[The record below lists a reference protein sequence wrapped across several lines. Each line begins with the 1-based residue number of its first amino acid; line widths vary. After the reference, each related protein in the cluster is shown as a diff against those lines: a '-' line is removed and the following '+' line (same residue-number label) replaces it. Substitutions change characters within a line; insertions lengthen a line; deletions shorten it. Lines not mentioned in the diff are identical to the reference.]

1 MSNENFEAMRAK
13 AKECEDLVEKKEAI
27 VMAELQQI
35 YAKKN
40 EMRRPKPTNFNQGR
54 INETKLKSTPNE
66 SHHKRGKIMQK
77 KKLEVNKAKNG
88 SLELKPKMGGPPNH
102 GTSLETK
109 DN

>member
-27 VMAELQQI
+27 
-35 YAKKN
+35 
-40 EMRRPKPTNFNQGR
+40 MRRPKPTNFNQGR

-88 SLELKPKMGGPPNH
+88 SLELKPKMVAAAARASN
-102 GTSLETK
+102 LIR
-109 DN
+109 